1 MPKVDIDYS
10 NTIIYK
16 ITCKDSNVTDMYVGH
31 TTNFV
36 QRKHAHKQSCINN
49 KASNYSCKLYETIRN
64 NGGWSNWKMEIV
76 NFFECKDHY
85 EARKKEQEY
94 FVLFNATLN
103 SIEPMPKPKVVTLV
117 EKVKTEKQMFWCQI
131 CNVKFDNLKLFDI
144 HKNTKKHVKKENE
157 ASKIS
162 KNCHKTETATES
174 TKIMPYEYDANKK
187 CYMCEICNFKSCKQS
202 NYNIH
207 ITTRKHIAALN
218 SNIDST
224 ENAAIMP
231 PHNKSQYTCS
241 QCKKIYNERSGLW
254 RHKKKCNFSEE
265 KTKNEEENIYLTTEE
280 IEEKSEEDSPINST
294 MILELLKQNN
304 EFKELLIEQNKKIL
318 ELVGSSNVTNNNNIT
333 KNTTNNKFNLNIFLN
348 EKCKDAF
355 NITDFINSIDVGFK
369 DFENFGRLGYVGSIN
384 NILIRE
390 LKELDV
396 YKRPI
401 HCSDLK
407 REVIHVKDNNTWVK
421 DEDKKHMKRAIKLIE
436 HKNIKLVPGWLK
448 ANPKADDISTKKHEE
463 YMKILDNSMGEMK
476 DEDNERNYEKIIKNV
491 AKEILIDK
499 DK

>member
-1 MPKVDIDYS
+1 MENPQNIPQNYFCQKCNYITSSKKDY
-10 NTIIYK
+10 NKHIITSK
-16 ITCKDSNVTDMYVGH
+16 HLNRTFLNDLSLKNPSNVFCCKY
-31 TTNFV
+31 
-36 QRKHAHKQSCINN
+36 CN
-49 KASNYSCKLYETIRN
+49 KEYKVRN
-64 NGGWSNWKMEIV
+64 SLWYHE
-76 NFFECKDHY
+76 
-85 EARKKEQEY
+85 KK
-94 FVLFNATLN
+94 
-103 SIEPMPKPKVVTLV
+103 
-117 EKVKTEKQMFWCQI
+117 C
-131 CNVKFDNLKLFDI
+131 
-144 HKNTKKHVKKENE
+144 KNT
-157 ASKIS
+157 
-162 KNCHKTETATES
+162 
-174 TKIMPYEYDANKK
+174 
-187 CYMCEICNFKSCKQS
+187 
-202 NYNIH
+202 
-207 ITTRKHIAALN
+207 
-218 SNIDST
+218 
-224 ENAAIMP
+224 
-231 PHNKSQYTCS
+231 
-241 QCKKIYNERSGLW
+241 
-254 RHKKKCNFSEE
+254 EE
-265 KTKNEEENIYLTTEE
+265 KIKNTEENITLTTEE

-333 KNTTNNKFNLNIFLN
+333 NNTTNNKFNLNIFLN

-390 LKELDV
+390 LKGLDL

-421 DEDKKHMKRAIKLIE
+421 DEEKKHMKRAIKLIE

-476 DEDNERNYEKIIKNV
+476 DEDNERNYEKIIRNV

>member
-1 MPKVDIDYS
+1 MPKVEIDYS

-16 ITCKDSNVTDMYVGH
+16 IICKDPSVKDMYVGH

-36 QRKHAHKQSCINN
+36 QRKHNHKSSCCNN
-49 KASNYSCKLYETIRN
+49 KDSPYNNCKLYQVIRN
-64 NGGWSNWKMEIV
+64 NGGWKNWSMEIV
-76 NFFECKDHY
+76 DFCKCNDLY

-94 FVLFNATLN
+94 FILLNATLN
-103 SIEPMPKPKVVTLV
+103 SNEPISK
-117 EKVKTEKQMFWCQI
+117 
-131 CNVKFDNLKLFDI
+131 NNLI
-144 HKNTKKHVKKENE
+144 STKENE
-157 ASKIS
+157 EIIVENKQLEKTSDNEQQLYLCTKCNYKCSKKFNLERHYLTSRHLKETKETEMEIKMS
-162 KNCHKTETATES
+162 KNEQTDITCECGKS
-174 TKIMPYEYDANKK
+174 YKNK
-187 CYMCEICNFKSCKQS
+187 
-202 NYNIH
+202 
-207 ITTRKHIAALN
+207 
-218 SNIDST
+218 
-224 ENAAIMP
+224 
-231 PHNKSQYTCS
+231 
-241 QCKKIYNERSGLW
+241 SGLW
-254 RHKKKCNFSEE
+254 KHQKKCKVYKE
-265 KTKNEEENIYLTTEE
+265 KCKNSEENITLTTEE
-280 IEEKSEEDSPINST
+280 KEERYEEKQHKTEEELRELKTMFMKMIEINQDLQKQIVELAKESKSIINS
-294 MILELLKQNN
+294 NN
-304 EFKELLIEQNKKIL
+304 
-318 ELVGSSNVTNNNNIT
+318 TT
-333 KNTTNNKFNLNIFLN
+333 NTTNNKFNLNIFLN

-355 NITDFINSIDVGFK
+355 NITDFINGIDVGFK

-390 LKELDV
+390 LKGLDV

-499 DK
+499 EK

>member
-1 MPKVDIDYS
+1 MEKCESSKYS
-10 NTIIYK
+10 KYYFCDNCDFK
-16 ITCKDSNVTDMYVGH
+16 CSK
-31 TTNFV
+31 
-36 QRKHAHKQSCINN
+36 K
-49 KASNYSCKLYETIRN
+49 SNYDKHLTTI
-64 NGGWSNWKMEIV
+64 K
-76 NFFECKDHY
+76 
-85 EARKKEQEY
+85 
-94 FVLFNATLN
+94 
-103 SIEPMPKPKVVTLV
+103 
-117 EKVKTEKQMFWCQI
+117 
-131 CNVKFDNLKLFDI
+131 
-144 HKNTKKHVKKENE
+144 HKNG
-157 ASKIS
+157 ILL
-162 KNCHKTETATES
+162 
-174 TKIMPYEYDANKK
+174 NKK
-187 CYMCEICNFKSCKQS
+187 ATKPIKNAVDNFCCKYCS
-202 NYNIH
+202 KEYKA
-207 ITTRKHIAALN
+207 RN
-218 SNIDST
+218 S
-224 ENAAIMP
+224 
-231 PHNKSQYTCS
+231 
-241 QCKKIYNERSGLW
+241 LW
-254 RHKKKCNFSEE
+254 YHEKKCNF
-265 KTKNEEENIYLTTEE
+265 TEENIKNTEEIITLTTEE
-280 IEEKSEEDSPINST
+280 IEEKSEEDNPINST

-333 KNTTNNKFNLNIFLN
+333 NNTTNNKFNLNIFLN

-390 LKELDV
+390 LKGIDL

-407 REVIHVKDNNTWVK
+407 REVIHVKDNDTWVK

-476 DEDNERNYEKIIKNV
+476 DEDNERNYEKIIRNV